1 MRFCLF
7 LGLCGL
13 LFVLA
18 FSSLRDA
25 WSVNSAGVA
34 LNRTLAAEQPFGQ
47 SSPEA
52 EHESTA
58 EGQLHEVLV
67 RMQSTAARGSDS
79 AVRQTSIWRT
89 YGAAARLI
97 PSEQAY
103 RVLAHARATGSLD
116 RIGQLWLGEVA
127 AATGHTEEAAAA
139 YRRVDAGNML
149 LSRAERY
156 LEQGEQRLAAQQFLL
171 AYGSVTATD
180 GLLRSDT
187 TQAASLCRIGRGLL
201 SAGEPA
207 MAVPVFE
214 EALATAE
221 TSSPGAVLEQSI
233 RLHLALA
240 LAKTLPP
247 VSGAPAD
254 VSSLPTLYA
263 VDRTDGARLRTI
275 ARIAGLVQQGATL
288 DETAAACVQ
297 AGRVMLLVGHSETAV
312 AYLRRAI
319 DLDPLL
325 AESYLVLGAFYE
337 ESLAVSTARELY
349 KAGLELQPTHAGLA
363 AAYAMAAYKSLPA
376 DLALPALQ
384 QAAGLPDVADPFVF
398 ARLGDC
404 YRDLE
409 MPGEAR
415 AAYEQGLEFYPQHAA
430 LVRRVAVLQ
439 GRGLMP

>member
-52 EHESTA
+52 ERESNV

-127 AATGHTEEAAAA
+127 AATGHAEEAAAA

-149 LSRAERY
+149 LSRA
-156 LEQGEQRLAAQQFLL
+156 
-171 AYGSVTATD
+171 
-180 GLLRSDT
+180 
-187 TQAASLCRIGRGLL
+187 
-201 SAGEPA
+201 
-207 MAVPVFE
+207 
-214 EALATAE
+214 
-221 TSSPGAVLEQSI
+221 
-233 RLHLALA
+233 
-240 LAKTLPP
+240 
-247 VSGAPAD
+247 
-254 VSSLPTLYA
+254 
-263 VDRTDGARLRTI
+263 
-275 ARIAGLVQQGATL
+275 
-288 DETAAACVQ
+288 
-297 AGRVMLLVGHSETAV
+297 
-312 AYLRRAI
+312 
-319 DLDPLL
+319 
-325 AESYLVLGAFYE
+325 
-337 ESLAVSTARELY
+337 
-349 KAGLELQPTHAGLA
+349 
-363 AAYAMAAYKSLPA
+363 
-376 DLALPALQ
+376 
-384 QAAGLPDVADPFVF
+384 
-398 ARLGDC
+398 
-404 YRDLE
+404 
-409 MPGEAR
+409 
-415 AAYEQGLEFYPQHAA
+415 
-430 LVRRVAVLQ
+430 
-439 GRGLMP
+439 